1 MRPKI
6 SLEHWQ
12 ALISVVEGGSYSRA
26 SAQLNKSQSTLSY
39 AVSKIEE
46 ILGIKVFNLVGRKA
60 ELTTAGQV
68 LFRQGQFLLR
78 QASQLEEKATSLAA
92 GWESQVSL
100 AVEMIFPPK
109 LLLGCLEQFAQQ
121 SPEPRIE
128 LHESVLGGTEELL
141 EQRQVDFAIC
151 AQVPTG
157 CVGDYLMHLALVAV
171 AAPSHPLH
179 QLERELCME
188 DLREHR
194 QLMFRDSGTR
204 RVTPAAME
212 ISESRWTVSH
222 RETSIRAA
230 SMGMGYAWFP
240 KEAIKSELEKG
251 ELKPLPLKQGAERRV
266 ALYLAF
272 ADTESAGPAAR
283 KLAKIIREAAANPD
297 LHE

>member
-46 ILGIKVFNLVGRKA
+46 MLGIKVFNLVGRKA
-60 ELTTAGQV
+60 ELTPAGHV

-78 QASQLEEKATSLAA
+78 QASQLEERATSLAA
-92 GWESQVSL
+92 GWESQISL
-100 AVEMIFPPK
+100 AVEMIFPPN
-109 LLLGCLEQFAQQ
+109 LLLKCLDQFAQEP
-121 SPEPRIE
+121 PEPRIE
-128 LHESVLGGTEELL
+128 VYESVLGGTEELL

-171 AAPSHPLH
+171 AAPCHPLH
-179 QLERELCME
+179 LLERELCME

-204 RVTPAAME
+204 RITPAAME
-212 ISESRWTVSH
+212 LSESRWTVSH

-230 SMGMGYAWFP
+230 CMGMGYAWFP
-240 KEAIKSELEKG
+240 KETIKAELEQGK
-251 ELKPLPLKQGAERRV
+251 LKPLPLKQGAERRV

-272 ADTESAGPAAR
+272 ADTESTGPAAR